1 MGIIIETDRPLWET
15 VSGASAQRAEHSSEK
30 GWDRDSCC
38 SACSWTHLSSS
49 NEHKETAGTKSNPG
63 HVQLGHI
70 LDAKDT
76 KRPKHPTATF
86 EVPGAKTGCWQ

>member
-1 MGIIIETDRPLWET
+1 MRRAGT
-15 VSGASAQRAEHSSEK
+15 GALAAVLAAGHISPPAMK
-30 GWDRDSCC
+30 
-38 SACSWTHLSSS
+38 
-49 NEHKETAGTKSNPG
+49 HKETAGTKSNPG

-76 KRPKHPTATF
+76 KRPKNPTATF